1 MEQPILFFN
10 QVFIDNRGHFAP
22 LSLTPNQLTN
32 QWVQSNVSINPK
44 RYTLRGLHF
53 QVGDLAQAKLVK
65 VITGMVYDFVVDI
78 REDSPNYMKSYI
90 FDMVAGN
97 ELYVPKGFAHGFI
110 TLKDDTII
118 QYLVDNTYSPKDE
131 GSIVWTEFPEL
142 LEQFKIF
149 DYNFNPEDIIISD
162 KDLFTKNFNKKGA
175 V

>member
-10 QVFIDNRGHFAP
+10 QVFTDHRGHFAP
-22 LSLTPNQLTN
+22 LSLTPNKLTN
-32 QWVQSNVSINPK
+32 QWLQSNISFNPK

-65 VITGMVYDFVVDI
+65 VITGMIYDFVVDI
-78 REDSPNYMKSYI
+78 REDSPNYMKLHI
-90 FDMVAGN
+90 FDMNEGN

-110 TLKDDTII
+110 TLKDNTIV

-131 GSIVWTEFPEL
+131 GSIVWTDFPEL
-142 LEQFKIF
+142 LNQFKLF
-149 DYNFNPEDIIISD
+149 DYNFNPDDIIISD
-162 KDLFTKNFNKKGA
+162 KDLFTKNFNKKSA